1 MSKITI
7 DNICRLCRLHS
18 GKKTPCETPC
28 KEWNDLL
35 DNLLIDKNKTTE
47 TAHSAV
53 EVKE

>member
-35 DNLLIDKNKTTE
+35 DNLL
-47 TAHSAV
+47 
-53 EVKE
+53 KENDSGGQDYERTRNCP